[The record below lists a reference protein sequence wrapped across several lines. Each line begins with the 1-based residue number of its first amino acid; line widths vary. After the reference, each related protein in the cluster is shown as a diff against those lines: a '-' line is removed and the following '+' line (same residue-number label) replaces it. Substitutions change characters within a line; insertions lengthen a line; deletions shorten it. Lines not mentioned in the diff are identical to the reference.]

1 MANCKN
7 CGGELFETS
16 KFCPHCGAPVLEM
29 SAGSENEKV
38 KDYSPD
44 ETSDNVE
51 GLPEVNTGVLTPEEQ
66 AAVLEMAAENI
77 LDDIPDIKKIEDD
90 EELKEATSASDDDKK
105 DEAPKAET
113 VSIEKEETKP
123 EKESAP
129 KPAEEKAP
137 EVRKEPES
145 KPQTAAVS
153 AEPAKKSKGGIIA
166 VIAIVAVAAIG
177 GAVFLLKPQNTPAPP
192 LEIEQTELSEAVTEE
207 TAIEADAEI
216 SVVDETEL
224 IVTEASAETEVS
236 TEAETE
242 ISNET
247 EITSETEVSEESVTE
262 SETET
267 EEASVPTETETSAE
281 TAAVG
286 GHTADELTEGIVI
299 EPAGHTTA
307 MGNAVSAEIKLSDE
321 GIGTDILSSGVIFLA
336 EYTSTASAPANVTPA
351 SMVITISGTA
361 VDVAA
366 TSCSEGMVI
375 FEYDKMT
382 EAVTAA
388 GFSPADI
395 DDIAIKTTGVP
406 IDVYKITLLLS

>member
-29 SAGSENEKV
+29 SARTEGEKV

-44 ETSDNVE
+44 EASDNVE

-77 LDDIPDIKKIEDD
+77 LEDIPDIKKIEDD
-90 EELKEATSASDDDKK
+90 EEIKENTSARDDVKK

-113 VSIEKEETKP
+113 VSLAKEEMKP
-123 EKESAP
+123 EKENAP

-137 EVRKEPES
+137 EVRKEPENN
-145 KPQTAAVS
+145 PQTAAVS

-177 GAVFLLKPQNTPAPP
+177 GTVFLLKPQNTPAPP

-216 SVVDETEL
+216 SVADETEL
-224 IVTEASAETEVS
+224 VVTETSAD
-236 TEAETE
+236 TE
-242 ISNET
+242 ISTET
-247 EITSETEVSEESVTE
+247 EITVKTEVSEESVTE
-262 SETET
+262 SETEAVET
-267 EEASVPTETETSAE
+267 SVSTETETSAE

-286 GHTADELTEGIVI
+286 GHTADELTEGIII
-299 EPAGHTTA
+299 EPTGHTTA

-321 GIGTDILSSGVIFLA
+321 GVGTDILTSGVLFLA
-336 EYTSTASAPANVTPA
+336 EYTSTASAPANITPA
-351 SMVITISGTA
+351 SMVITINGTA

-395 DDIAIKTTGVP
+395 DDIGIKTTGVP
-406 IDVYKITLLLS
+406 IDVYKITLLQS

>member
-29 SAGSENEKV
+29 SARPEGEKV

-44 ETSDNVE
+44 EASDNVE

-77 LDDIPDIKKIEDD
+77 LEDIPDIKKIEDD
-90 EELKEATSASDDDKK
+90 EEIKENTSASDDVKK

-113 VSIEKEETKP
+113 VSIAKEESKP
-123 EKESAP
+123 EKENAP
-129 KPAEEKAP
+129 KAAEEKAP
-137 EVRKEPES
+137 EVKKEPES

-177 GAVFLLKPQNTPAPP
+177 GAVFLLKPQNTPVSPR
-192 LEIEQTELSEAVTEE
+192 EIEQTELSEAVTEE

-216 SVVDETEL
+216 SVADETEL
-224 IVTEASAETEVS
+224 VVTETSAD
-236 TEAETE
+236 TE
-242 ISNET
+242 ISTET
-247 EITSETEVSEESVTE
+247 EITSETEAEETSI
-262 SETET
+262 S
-267 EEASVPTETETSAE
+267 TETETSAE
-281 TAAVG
+281 IAAVG

-299 EPAGHTTA
+299 EPAGHKSV

-321 GIGTDILSSGVIFLA
+321 GIGTDILTSGVLFLA
-336 EYTSTASAPANVTPA
+336 EYTSTASAPANITPA
-351 SMVITISGTA
+351 SMVITINGTA

-382 EAVTAA
+382 EAATAA

-395 DDIAIKTTGVP
+395 DDIGIKTTGVP
-406 IDVYKITLLLS
+406 IDVYKITLLQS

>member
-29 SAGSENEKV
+29 SARPEGEKV

-44 ETSDNVE
+44 ATSDNVE

-77 LDDIPDIKKIEDD
+77 LEDIPDIKKIEDD
-90 EELKEATSASDDDKK
+90 KEIKENTSASDDVKK

-113 VSIEKEETKP
+113 VSLAKEEAKP
-123 EKESAP
+123 EKKNAP
-129 KPAEEKAP
+129 KPAEERAP

-153 AEPAKKSKGGIIA
+153 AEPAKKSKGGIIS

-216 SVVDETEL
+216 SVADETEL
-224 IVTEASAETEVS
+224 VVTEKSAD
-236 TEAETE
+236 TE
-242 ISNET
+242 ISTET
-247 EITSETEVSEESVTE
+247 EITSGTEASEESVTE
-262 SETET
+262 SETKAE
-267 EEASVPTETETSAE
+267 ETETSAE

-286 GHTADELTEGIVI
+286 GHTADELTEGIII
-299 EPAGHTTA
+299 EPTGHSTA

-321 GIGTDILSSGVIFLA
+321 GIGTDILTSGVLFLA
-336 EYTSTASAPANVTPA
+336 EYTSTASAPANITPA
-351 SMVITISGTA
+351 SMVITINGTA
-361 VDVAA
+361 IDVAA

-406 IDVYKITLLLS
+406 IDIYMITLLQS

>member
-29 SAGSENEKV
+29 SARPEGEKV

-44 ETSDNVE
+44 EASDNVE

-77 LDDIPDIKKIEDD
+77 LEDIPDIKEIEND
-90 EELKEATSASDDDKK
+90 EEIKENTSASDEVKK

-113 VSIEKEETKP
+113 VSLAKEESKP
-123 EKESAP
+123 EKENAP

-177 GAVFLLKPQNTPAPP
+177 GAVFLFKPQNTPAPP

-216 SVVDETEL
+216 SIADETEL
-224 IVTEASAETEVS
+224 VVTETSAETEVS
-236 TEAETE
+236 TE
-242 ISNET
+242 T
-247 EITSETEVSEESVTE
+247 EITVETEVSEESVTE
-262 SETET
+262 SETEA
-267 EEASVPTETETSAE
+267 EETSVSTETETSAE

-286 GHTADELTEGIVI
+286 GHTADELTEGIII
-299 EPAGHTTA
+299 EPTGHTTA
-307 MGNAVSAEIKLSDE
+307 MGNSVSAEIKLSDE
-321 GIGTDILSSGVIFLA
+321 GIGSDILTSGVIFLA
-336 EYTSTASAPANVTPA
+336 EYTSTASAPANITPA
-351 SMVITISGTA
+351 SMVITINGTA

-395 DDIAIKTTGVP
+395 DDIGIKTTGVP
-406 IDVYKITLLLS
+406 IDVYKITLLQS